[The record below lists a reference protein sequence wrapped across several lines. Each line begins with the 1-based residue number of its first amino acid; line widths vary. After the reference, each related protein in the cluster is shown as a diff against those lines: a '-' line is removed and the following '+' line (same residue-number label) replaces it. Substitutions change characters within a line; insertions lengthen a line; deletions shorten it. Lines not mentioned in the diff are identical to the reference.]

1 MTIRRRT
8 DEVDDDGRRSVTV
21 TDEPVTNTVAAADE
35 TVAEEQVVHSD
46 GWNTARGFVRTFG
59 LWILVALAA
68 VDTLLGFRLGFLL
81 AGANPTNGFVDF
93 IYDVS
98 KPLVDPFGGI
108 AVNRAVDGAGVFE
121 SASLIAMIVY
131 AVAALLLIAVLW
143 AITAFPSPGG
153 ERSAVTRTRHQER
166 SAHEH

>member
-1 MTIRRRT
+1 MTIRRRV
-8 DEVDDDGRRSVTV
+8 EEIDGEGQRTV
-21 TDEPVTNTVAAADE
+21 TTTDDPVRETMASNDE
-35 TVAEEQVVHSD
+35 TVAEEQVVRSD
-46 GWNTARGFVRTFG
+46 GWNTARSFVRTFG

-68 VDTLLGFRLGFLL
+68 VETLLGFRLGFLL
-81 AGANPTNGFVDF
+81 AGANPGNGFVDF

-98 KPLVDPFGGI
+98 EPLADPFGGI
-108 AVNRAVDGAGVFE
+108 AVNRAVDGAGIFE

-153 ERSAVTRTRHQER
+153 EHSAVTRTRHQER
-166 SAHEH
+166 TAHEH

>member
-1 MTIRRRT
+1 MTIRRRVEEID
-8 DEVDDDGRRSVTV
+8 DEGQRTV
-21 TDEPVTNTVAAADE
+21 TTIDQPVTQTVASNDE
-35 TVAEEQVVHSD
+35 TVAEEQVVRSD

-68 VDTLLGFRLGFLL
+68 VETLLGFRLGFLL

-98 KPLVDPFGGI
+98 EPLVDPFGGI
-108 AVNRAVDGAGVFE
+108 AVNRVVDGAGVFE

-143 AITAFPSPGG
+143 AITAFPSPTG
-153 ERSAVTRTRHQER
+153 EHSGVTRTRHQER
-166 SAHEH
+166 TAHEH